1 MPRIST
7 TAALAIPVSAVML
20 LSAGGCVA
28 GNTTRV
34 EKPTTGRELIE
45 LKEAFDRGAITQ
57 AEYEHQKARF
67 LGPTS
72 NEVVQVQVVE
82 TDQN

>member
-7 TAALAIPVSAVML
+7 AAALALPVSAVML

-34 EKPTTGRELIE
+34 ERPTTGRELIE
-45 LKEAFDRGAITQ
+45 LKEALDKGAITQ
-57 AEYEHQKARF
+57 VEYEQQKSKL
-67 LGPTS
+67 LGSSST
-72 NEVVQVQVVE
+72 EVVQVKIVE
-82 TDQN
+82 TDEG

>member
-7 TAALAIPVSAVML
+7 AAALVLPVSAVML

-45 LKEAFDRGAITQ
+45 LKEALDKGAITQ
-57 AEYEHQKARF
+57 VEYEQQKSKL
-67 LGPTS
+67 LGSSST
-72 NEVVQVQVVE
+72 EVVQVKIVE
-82 TDQN
+82 TDEG

>member
-7 TAALAIPVSAVML
+7 AAALALPVSAVML

-34 EKPTTGRELIE
+34 ERPTTGRELIE
-45 LKEAFDRGAITQ
+45 LKEALDKGAITQ
-57 AEYEHQKARF
+57 VEYEQQKSKL
-67 LGPTS
+67 LGSSST
-72 NEVVQVQVVE
+72 EVVQVKIVE
-82 TDQN
+82 ADEG

>member
-7 TAALAIPVSAVML
+7 TAALALPVSAVML
-20 LSAGGCVA
+20 VSAAGCVA

-45 LKEAFDRGAITQ
+45 LKEALDKGAITE

-67 LGPTS
+67 LGASST
-72 NEVVQVQVVE
+72 EIVQVQVVE
-82 TDQN
+82 TDEN